1 MIAAADSV
9 LPILSYHL
17 CLSDEWIDADNLMQ
31 ESAHHNLKLS
41 QIATFPL
48 HLMSAPEL

>member
-1 MIAAADSV
+1 MIAAADAV
-9 LPILSYHL
+9 LPMSV
-17 CLSDEWIDADNLMQ
+17 IDADNMMQ

-48 HLMSAPEL
+48 YSLFDERP